1 MKKLVIFVLIFIA
14 FYFSVNNSV
23 VFAGE
28 QASQEE
34 TIDKIISGINESD
47 FENLI
52 EIINELLGENLTLK
66 EVIIKFLTGDISINI
81 NGIFSY
87 FKSKINGFFTLGG
100 KLIIYVLIIGLVFN
114 LANIISSKN
123 ADNNAKYVINFIAI
137 SISVTIIFKVI
148 ESVFLRVETQ
158 LNNLTK
164 ITEVIFPVMFS
175 VSGLIG
181 DFGVTLI
188 KPFTAFLSV
197 IVSALSFNFFI
208 PLLRMEASLSVLSNL
223 SDTVKLDGLKKS
235 VSSFFKWSL
244 LLISGLYSL
253 MLGGQSLVNAQY
265 NGVSVK
271 ILKYITGSVIPIVGG
286 FLSGGMEVLISSAVL
301 IKNSIGLIA
310 LIYILLTVI
319 LTAVEILIFSLL
331 IKFMASLFE
340 PVVDAKYY
348 KLIIGVTDGFNSLV
362 ALLFVCGFIFILTV
376 LFTIT
381 ATSNIF

>member
-52 EIINELLGENLTLK
+52 ETINELLGENFTLK
-66 EVIIKFLTGDISINI
+66 ELVIKFLTGDISINI
-81 NGIFSY
+81 NGIFQY
-87 FKSKINGFFTLGG
+87 FKGKINGFFTLGG
-100 KLIIYVLIIGLVFN
+100 RLIIYVLLIGLVFN

-158 LNNLTK
+158 LMSLNK
-164 ITEVIFPVMFS
+164 VTEIVFPVMFS
-175 VSGLIG
+175 ISGLIG

-208 PLLRMEASLSVLSNL
+208 PLLRMEASLSVLSNI

-235 VSSFFKWSL
+235 VSSFFKWAL

-253 MLGGQSLVNAQY
+253 LLSGQSLVNAQY

-319 LTAVEILIFSLL
+319 LTAVEILLFSLI
-331 IKFMASLFE
+331 IKFIASLFE

-348 KLIIGVTDGFNSLV
+348 KLIVGVADVFNSLV
-362 ALLFVCGFIFILTV
+362 ALLLVSGFIFILTV
-376 LFTIT
+376 IFTIT
-381 ATSNIF
+381 ATANIF

>member
-52 EIINELLGENLTLK
+52 EIINELLGQNLTLK

-158 LNNLTK
+158 LNNLSK
-164 ITEVIFPVMFS
+164 ITEIIFPVMFS
-175 VSGLIG
+175 ISGLIG
-181 DFGVTLI
+181 DFGVTII

-208 PLLRMEASLSVLSNL
+208 PLLRMEASLSV
-223 SDTVKLDGLKKS
+223 
-235 VSSFFKWSL
+235 
-244 LLISGLYSL
+244 
-253 MLGGQSLVNAQY
+253 
-265 NGVSVK
+265 
-271 ILKYITGSVIPIVGG
+271 
-286 FLSGGMEVLISSAVL
+286 
-301 IKNSIGLIA
+301 
-310 LIYILLTVI
+310 
-319 LTAVEILIFSLL
+319 
-331 IKFMASLFE
+331 
-340 PVVDAKYY
+340 
-348 KLIIGVTDGFNSLV
+348 
-362 ALLFVCGFIFILTV
+362 
-376 LFTIT
+376 
-381 ATSNIF
+381 

>member
-1 MKKLVIFVLIFIA
+1 MKKLLIFLFIFIA
-14 FYFSVNNSV
+14 FYISVNGSV
-23 VFAGE
+23 VLAGE
-28 QASQEE
+28 QPSQEE
-34 TIDKIISGINESD
+34 TIDEIISGINESD

-52 EIINELLGENLTLK
+52 ETINELLGENFTLK
-66 EVIIKFLTGDISINI
+66 ELVIKFLTGDISINI
-81 NGIFSY
+81 NGVFRY
-87 FKSKINGFFTLGG
+87 FKGKINGFFTLGG
-100 KLIIYVLIIGLVFN
+100 RLIIYVLLIGLVFN

-158 LNNLTK
+158 LMNLNK
-164 ITEVIFPVMFS
+164 VTEIVFPVMFS
-175 VSGLIG
+175 ISGLIG

-208 PLLRMEASLSVLSNL
+208 PLLRMEASLSVLSNI

-235 VSSFFKWSL
+235 VSSFFKWAL

-253 MLGGQSLVNAQY
+253 LLSGQSLVNAQY

-319 LTAVEILIFSLL
+319 LTAVEILLFSLI
-331 IKFMASLFE
+331 IKFIASLFE

-348 KLIIGVTDGFNSLV
+348 KLIVGVADVFNSLV
-362 ALLFVCGFIFILTV
+362 ALLLVSGFIFILTV
-376 LFTIT
+376 IFTIT
-381 ATSNIF
+381 ATANIF